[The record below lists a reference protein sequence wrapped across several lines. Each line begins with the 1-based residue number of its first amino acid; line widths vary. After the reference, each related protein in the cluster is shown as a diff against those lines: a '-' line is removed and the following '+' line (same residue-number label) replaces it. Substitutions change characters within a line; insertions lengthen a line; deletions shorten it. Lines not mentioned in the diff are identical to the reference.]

1 MPGPRVEAGVEQID
15 AMLGRSYCKFKEL
28 ESLVGTLGFA
38 SRTLPRSGTFMRRMY
53 DLLQSRTARGR
64 KPRFLRLTTPR
75 GRAMK
80 QDLQWWRRLWREFDG
95 VSAVLDEEWS
105 SAERLFLHTDAS
117 WSPKPGEE
125 NDGGFG
131 AIFEVSPGKFEF
143 FGGAWKEFGVET
155 CGMHISELEM
165 LAVSMAMETWGH
177 HLTGKRVVIRCDNSA
192 TVDCINRGRVR
203 DGGMMVGM
211 RELALS
217 AAKHSFD
224 VRCDWIATK
233 ENVFADSASRADKDG
248 WGVFFRHCKEKL
260 GLEPEQLEQVEPSL
274 DVPAVLEKIRR
285 THVATARREAVGDVE
300 CARRPPR

>member
-1 MPGPRVEAGVEQID
+1 M
-15 AMLGRSYCKFKEL
+15 
-28 ESLVGTLGFA
+28 
-38 SRTLPRSGTFMRRMY
+38 
-53 DLLQSRTARGR
+53 
-64 KPRFLRLTTPR
+64 
-75 GRAMK
+75 
-80 QDLQWWRRLWREFDG
+80 
-95 VSAVLDEEWS
+95 LDEEWS